1 MSIMD
6 YLRRWND
13 GRTASWREICP
24 ILREN
29 AENYQA
35 EHMEEAWLMES
46 VWNQLDSEC
55 RKRYQKGRIA
65 EDQKPLGALPRI
77 FLAPDR
83 MTAYLCVLPPQSGGA
98 DLTGEQLRAALDAG
112 EVRFGLLE
120 DTLDGC
126 VREKRYLEIIPIARG
141 QEAKEG
147 TEGRLEPL
155 YEEREEQPLEQ
166 PSGEKMDFSAFQL
179 PQTAQEGA
187 TICNI
192 VLPVPGEDGFD
203 VSARVIPCQKFQ
215 DPEIPMGENTS
226 VSEDGQCLV
235 ADKEGLVWFRDGK
248 FYVREQKF
256 ISGSLTAPGSSCR
269 IRGSLL
275 ITANVSGGAT
285 VTAGGDIV
293 IGGEVQ
299 AARIISTGGSV
310 RIVRGVRGVSGKT
323 IIEAAEQVQALS
335 LDRAKVEA
343 GGDVIAESITD
354 CYVSSGGSVY
364 VTEGK
369 GVIVGGHVQ
378 AAELVQCRQLGIVT
392 GKRNQITVGFS
403 AEISAER
410 DRLDAEMENTKK
422 ILELLW
428 KKIGDL
434 RKAGRLMTD
443 DQKELLEQL
452 VEQRTLYEAHEDSLK
467 LKQKKLRAE
476 MKQICGGRVLCA
488 QLYGRTEVRIGG
500 CLAEYRSAEKD
511 CDIHTSGGNL
521 VLH

>member
-35 EHMEEAWLMES
+35 EHMEEEWLMDS

-55 RKRYQKGRIA
+55 RKRYPKSRIP
-65 EDQKPLGALPRI
+65 DNQKPLDALPRI
-77 FLAPDR
+77 FFAPNR
-83 MTAYLCVLPPQSGGA
+83 MMAYLCVLPPQSGGA
-98 DLTGEQLRAALDAG
+98 DLTEEQLREAVEAG
-112 EVRFGLLE
+112 EVRFGLFE
-120 DTLDGC
+120 DALDSC
-126 VREKRYLEIIPIARG
+126 AREKRYLEIIPIARG
-141 QEAKEG
+141 QEPQEG
-147 TEGRLEPL
+147 AGGWVEPL
-155 YEEREEQPLEQ
+155 YEEREEEPLEQ
-166 PSGEKMDFSAFQL
+166 PGGEKMDFSAFRL
-179 PQTAQEGA
+179 PQTAKEGD

-192 VLPVPGEDGFD
+192 VLPVPGKDGFD
-203 VSARVIPCQKFQ
+203 VSARVIPCQKFRY
-215 DPEIPMGENTS
+215 PELPMGENTS
-226 VSEDGQCLV
+226 ISEDGQRLI

-256 ISGSLTAPGSSCR
+256 ISGSLTTPGCSCR

-299 AARIISTGGSV
+299 AARVISTGGSV
-310 RIVRGVRGVSGKT
+310 RIVRGVRGVNGKT
-323 IIEAAEQVQALS
+323 MIQAAEQIQALS
-335 LDRAKVEA
+335 LDKAKVEA
-343 GGDVIAESITD
+343 GGDVIAESVTD
-354 CYVSSGGSVY
+354 CHVVSGGSVY

-378 AAELVQCRQLGIVT
+378 AAELIQCRQLGIVT
-392 GKRNQITVGFS
+392 GKRSQVTVGFS
-403 AEISAER
+403 PEASAER
-410 DRLDAEMENTKK
+410 ERLDAELNNTRK

-434 RKAGRLMTD
+434 RKAGRVMTD

-452 VEQRTLYEAHEDSLK
+452 VEQRALYEVHEESLK
-467 LKQKKLRAE
+467 LKQKNMRAE
-476 MKQICGGRVLCA
+476 MKRISEGRIVCE

-500 CLAEYRSAEKD
+500 CLAEYRVAEKD
-511 CDIHTSGGNL
+511 CDIHVSGGNL
-521 VLH
+521 TLR